1 MTSKRHKVKDRSPD
15 TYPLCILCGKG
26 DLGPYTLQVV
36 QAGGEEP
43 VGKCTATVMRKSTLR
58 LRPKALKRQKRFCGK
73 RSVTLV
79 GPSNVLNWRCES
91 CVVRR
96 TVSLVKHCGQTCVDR
111 GGNNRVPTLTS
122 FTTCALQGV
131 YSNGALAWRSS

>member
-1 MTSKRHKVKDRSPD
+1 MSVNLDSVP
-15 TYPLCILCGKG
+15 C
-26 DLGPYTLQVV
+26 GPYTLQVV

-43 VGKCTATVMRKSTLR
+43 VWTHGHCYAEVHATFATESLKEAKTLLRKA
-58 LRPKALKRQKRFCGK
+58 K
-73 RSVTLV
+73 VTLV

-122 FTTCALQGV
+122 FTTCALQGF
-131 YSNGALAWRSS
+131 

>member
-43 VGKCTATVMRKSTLR
+43 VWTHGHCYAEVHATFATESLEEAKTLLRKGR
-58 LRPKALKRQKRFCGK
+58 L
-73 RSVTLV
+73 TLV
-79 GPSNVLNWRCES
+79 GPSNVLNWRYGS

-111 GGNNRVPTLTS
+111 GGNNRVPH
-122 FTTCALQGV
+122 
-131 YSNGALAWRSS
+131 